1 MVLENG
7 VCIYVYIY
15 IVKLIES
22 GLEVSNVFILLH
34 QDLVIFFSLTLVCL
48 ETLGLNISA
57 FVSNPICK

>member
-34 QDLVIFFSLTLVCL
+34 QDLAIFFFSNFGL
-48 ETLGLNISA
+48 LGNLRSEYKC
-57 FVSNPICK
+57 ICIKSYL